1 MPTVRKN
8 GFITIGIA
16 LLVAVIAFYF
26 GVVAEADRVDTL
38 SEIDTLAVPETIAY
52 QPIAE
57 TDELNYYEDRVRELA
72 DNYLD
77 GSLLR
82 SGFEENEEQ
91 ITFWD
96 SVFFLTGTDPADEF
110 ITVDRFIE
118 SRDVLR
124 YNTNGVQLSVNED
137 GSTNVAVDID
147 VELQQF
153 VRANPDGSPV
163 LEYTDATLSPDMI
176 IVTLDSNGEWI
187 GGVLQ

>member
-96 SVFFLTGTDPADEF
+96 TVFFLTGTDPADEF

-187 GGVLQ
+187 GGALQ

>member
-16 LLVAVIAFYF
+16 SLVAVIAFYF

-77 GSLLR
+77 GTLLM

-124 YNTNGVQLSVNED
+124 YDTGGVQLSVNED
-137 GSTNVAVDID
+137 GST
-147 VELQQF
+147 
-153 VRANPDGSPV
+153 
-163 LEYTDATLSPDMI
+163 
-176 IVTLDSNGEWI
+176 
-187 GGVLQ
+187 

>member
-38 SEIDTLAVPETIAY
+38 SEIDTLAVPEAIAY

-96 SVFFLTGTDPADEF
+96 TVFFLTGTDPADEF

-124 YNTNGVQLSVNED
+124 YDTNGVQLSVNED

-147 VELQQF
+147 VELKQF

-176 IVTLDSNGEWI
+176 IVTLDGNGEWI

>member
-38 SEIDTLAVPETIAY
+38 SEIDTLAVPEAIAY

-96 SVFFLTGTDPADEF
+96 TVFFLTGTDPADEF
-110 ITVDRFIE
+110 TTVDRFIE

-124 YNTNGVQLSVNED
+124 YDTNGVQLSVNED

-147 VELQQF
+147 VGLQQF

-187 GGVLQ
+187 GGALQ

>member
-26 GVVAEADRVDTL
+26 GVVAEADRVDIL
-38 SEIDTLAVPETIAY
+38 SEIDTLAVPEAIAY

-96 SVFFLTGTDPADEF
+96 TVFFLTGTDPANEF

-118 SRDVLR
+118 SRNVLR

-187 GGVLQ
+187 GGALQ

>member
-26 GVVAEADRVDTL
+26 GIVAEADRVDIL
-38 SEIDTLAVPETIAY
+38 SEIDTLAVPEAIAY

-96 SVFFLTGTDPADEF
+96 TVFFLTGTDPADEF

-124 YNTNGVQLSVNED
+124 YDTNGVQLSVNED

-187 GGVLQ
+187 GGALQ

>member
-38 SEIDTLAVPETIAY
+38 SEIDTLAVPEAIAY

-96 SVFFLTGTDPADEF
+96 TVFFLTGTDPADEF

-124 YNTNGVQLSVNED
+124 YDTNGVQLSVNED

-187 GGVLQ
+187 GGALQ

>member
-38 SEIDTLAVPETIAY
+38 SEIDTLAVPEAIAY

-96 SVFFLTGTDPADEF
+96 TVFFLTGTDPADEF
-110 ITVDRFIE
+110 TTVDRFIE

-124 YNTNGVQLSVNED
+124 YDTNGVQLSVNED

-187 GGVLQ
+187 GGALQ

>member
-38 SEIDTLAVPETIAY
+38 SEIDTLAVPEVIAY

-96 SVFFLTGTDPADEF
+96 TVFFLTGTDPADEF

-187 GGVLQ
+187 GGALQ

>member
-26 GVVAEADRVDTL
+26 GVVAEADRVDIL
-38 SEIDTLAVPETIAY
+38 SEIDTLAVPEAIAY

-96 SVFFLTGTDPADEF
+96 TVFFLTGTDPADEF

-118 SRDVLR
+118 SRNVLR

-187 GGVLQ
+187 GGALQ

>member
-38 SEIDTLAVPETIAY
+38 SEIDTLAVPEAIAY

-96 SVFFLTGTDPADEF
+96 TVFFLTGTDPANEF

-124 YNTNGVQLSVNED
+124 YDTNGVQLSVNED

-187 GGVLQ
+187 GGALQ

>member
-38 SEIDTLAVPETIAY
+38 SEIDTLAVPEVIAY

-96 SVFFLTGTDPADEF
+96 TVFFLTGTDPADEF

-124 YNTNGVQLSVNED
+124 YDTDGVQLSVNED

-187 GGVLQ
+187 GGALQ

>member
-26 GVVAEADRVDTL
+26 GVVAEADRVDIL
-38 SEIDTLAVPETIAY
+38 SEIDTLAVPEAIAY

-96 SVFFLTGTDPADEF
+96 TVFFLTGTDPANEF

-124 YNTNGVQLSVNED
+124 YDTNGVQLSVNED
-137 GSTNVAVDID
+137 GLTNVAVDID

-187 GGVLQ
+187 GGALQ

>member
-16 LLVAVIAFYF
+16 SLVAVIAFYF

-57 TDELNYYEDRVRELA
+57 TDELDYYEDRVRELA

-124 YNTNGVQLSVNED
+124 YDTGGVQLSVNED

-163 LEYTDATLSPDMI
+163 LEYADATLSPDMI

>member
-26 GVVAEADRVDTL
+26 GVVAEADRVDIL
-38 SEIDTLAVPETIAY
+38 SEIDTLAVPEAIAY

-96 SVFFLTGTDPADEF
+96 TVFFLTGTDPADEF

-124 YNTNGVQLSVNED
+124 YDTNGVQLSVNED

-187 GGVLQ
+187 GGALQ

>member
-8 GFITIGIA
+8 GLITIGIA

-38 SEIDTLAVPETIAY
+38 SEIDTLAVPEAIAY

-96 SVFFLTGTDPADEF
+96 TVFFLTGADPANEF

-124 YNTNGVQLSVNED
+124 YDTNGVQLSVNED

-187 GGVLQ
+187 GGALQ